1 MAFLYEKIFLYNLR
15 IIQILG
21 ISIWERGTNDYQELK
36 EISKINN
43 DTINLHYGV
52 AVMKKADKDLFFKR
66 S

>member
-1 MAFLYEKIFLYNLR
+1 MYNLR